1 MERMDLKGGAP
12 MRIGLGQLDMGFEN
26 KTYAKKL
33 CEETIFSAAK
43 DQVDFLIFS
52 EMTLTGFTIKTKE
65 FGESLKESE
74 TIEFFKKNA
83 VRYHMAI
90 CFGLPIIRDDKAE
103 NHCVIL
109 SETGELVADYAKIH
123 PFSLGT
129 EAKFYKGGN
138 SIVSCSIKDFTVSPF
153 ICYDLRFPEIFQVA
167 SQKNTL
173 LVVIANWPVSR
184 REDWSILLKARAIE
198 NQAFVVGVNRTGSGG
213 GLEYFGDSMVLSPRG
228 KILTLAKEGT
238 NLTIMDIFPEEAL
251 TCRRKFPL
259 KSDRKPDLYAKLLQ
273 NLKN

>member
-1 MERMDLKGGAP
+1 
-12 MRIGLGQLDMGFEN
+12 MRIGLGQLDMGFED
-26 KTYAKKL
+26 KTYGEKL
-33 CEETIFSAAK
+33 CEKIIHTAAK
-43 DQVDFLIFS
+43 EQVDFLIFP
-52 EMTLTGFTIKTKE
+52 EMTLTGFTEKTKE
-65 FGESLKESE
+65 FGELFLESKS
-74 TIEFFKKNA
+74 IEFFKKNA
-83 VRYHMAI
+83 IRYHMAI
-90 CFGLPIIRDDKAE
+90 CFGLPILKDEKAE

-138 SIVSCSIKDFTVSPF
+138 SIVSCSIKDFIVSPF
-153 ICYDLRFPEIFQVA
+153 ICYDLRFPEIFQAA
-167 SQKNTL
+167 SQKSTL

-198 NQAFVVGVNRTGSGG
+198 NQAFVIGVNRTGKGG
-213 GLEYFGDSMVLSPRG
+213 RLEYFGDSMVLSPRG
-228 KILTLAKEGT
+228 KILAQSKEGT
-238 NLTIMDIFPEEAL
+238 NLTIMDILPEEAF

-259 KSDRKPDLYAKLLQ
+259 KADRKPELYANLLQ